1 MKTNIENIKINVK
14 VGNLAAEMAD
24 CLVVPQFSSCASY
37 GGVGR
42 AIALAGMEE
51 GLDIYDQKVKTQPL
65 PFDRIIITDSGKA
78 GVKLAHAATVGAKE
92 DQQFRVVQNAML
104 RILLQAKRHGIRTIA
119 VPEIGTGIIGCL
131 TPEQSAK
138 AIFSAVH
145 ICATMAPE
153 HEVEEVTLV
162 IYGGSTASAEKV
174 LTEKSYINVD
184 KDEVGQ
190 KEFDLVKFVTEL
202 GLC

>member
-1 MKTNIENIKINVK
+1 MTTNIENIKINVK

-37 GGVGR
+37 GGVG
-42 AIALAGMEE
+42 
-51 GLDIYDQKVKTQPL
+51 LDIYDQKVKTQPL
-65 PFDRIIITDSGKA
+65 PFDRIIITNSGKA

-104 RILLQAKRHGIRTIA
+104 RILLEAKRHGIRTIA